1 VHNAAVAAAAEG
13 NHVSALPGDGPT
25 VVPPIATDEHG
36 GGPGRFAV
44 LLISAF
50 DLGHQPFGLASPAA
64 WLAADGAEVE
74 CLDLAV
80 QRLDD
85 EAVRKADLIG
95 LYLPMHTATRILVAI
110 MPRVREINP
119 GAHVCAYGLY
129 ASGNQEL
136 LQRTGVDT
144 VIGGEFEEPLARLAL
159 ELRSGRTGRTM
170 SPLPMISL
178 GRQDFLVPSRGH
190 LPALSQYAFLTMPD
204 GTKRTVGYTEATRG
218 CKHLCR
224 HCPIVPVY
232 GGQFRVVQRDVV
244 LADIRQQ
251 VAAGAHHIS
260 FGDPDFFNGPAHAA
274 AIVQALHSEFPD
286 VTYDV
291 IIKVEHLVRH
301 RGRLPVL
308 RDTGCV
314 LVTSA
319 VESVDEKILDI
330 FDKRHSRADFVTAVQ
345 ALREMGIGL
354 NPTFVAFTP
363 WTRLDGYLDFLTEIA
378 ELGLEE
384 NVTPIQ
390 YAIRLLIPAGSKLLE
405 LPEVS
410 AFVEPF
416 DVASLVYPWVHS
428 DPRVDALQI
437 DVLALAAH
445 AVADNMPRATF
456 FDKLWQLAAR
466 AAGRPDR
473 GRPHALHSMSLPVPQ
488 LSEPWYCCAEP
499 TEAQLSAPV

>member
-1 VHNAAVAAAAEG
+1 MDVAAASDS
-13 NHVSALPGDGPT
+13 NDVSTLPGDG
-25 VVPPIATDEHG
+25 ATMGPRTEAAERGSGSG
-36 GGPGRFAV
+36 GLAV
-44 LLISAF
+44 LLVSAF

-64 WLAADGAEVE
+64 WLAADGANVE

-80 QRLDD
+80 QQLDD
-85 EAVRKADLIG
+85 EAIRRADLIG
-95 LYLPMHTATRILVAI
+95 LYLPMHTATRILVAL
-110 MPRVREINP
+110 MPHVREINP

-129 ASGNQEL
+129 APGNQEL
-136 LQRTGVDT
+136 LQQIGVDSI
-144 VIGGEFEEPLARLAL
+144 IGGEFEKPLTSLARGLHAQ
-159 ELRSGRTGRTM
+159 RPGSAAN
-170 SPLPMISL
+170 PLPIVSL
-178 GRQDFLVPSRGH
+178 GRQEFLVPNRSQ

-204 GTKRTVGYTEATRG
+204 GTRRTVGYTEATRG

-232 GGQFRVVQRDVV
+232 GGQFRVVQRDIV

-251 VAAGAHHIS
+251 IAAGAQHIS

-274 AIVQALHSEFPD
+274 AVVLAMHSEFPE

-291 IIKVEHLVRH
+291 IIKIEHLVRH
-301 RGRLPVL
+301 RDRLRVL

-330 FDKRHSRADFVTAVQ
+330 FDKRHTRADFVAAVE
-345 ALREMGIGL
+345 ALSELSIGL

-363 WTRLDGYLDFLTEIA
+363 WTTLDGYLDFLTQIA
-378 ELGLEE
+378 QLGLEG

-410 AFVEPF
+410 ALVQPF
-416 DVASLVYPWVHS
+416 DAGSLAYPWRHC
-428 DPRVDALQI
+428 DPAVDALQL
-437 DVLALAAH
+437 DVLDLAAQ
-445 AVADNMPRATF
+445 AVADNMPRAAF
-456 FDKLWQLAAR
+456 FDGLWQLSAR
-466 AAGRPDR
+466 AARQPDR
-473 GRPHALHSMSLPVPQ
+473 VRPRAQRSISLPVPQ

-499 TEAQLSAPV
+499 TEAQLSPPV